1 MKQGCFINKKNNYGH
16 VMDVTIPSYAVTNKL
31 AYA

>member
-1 MKQGCFINKKNNYGH
+1 MKQGSFINKKNNYRH
-16 VMDVTIPSYAVTNKL
+16 VMDVTIPYYAMTNKL